1 MKSVLIEC
9 RHLGQEFKRARK
21 TAGIPRRDAAKMLGL
36 DSRTL
41 TKYECGKQ
49 PMPDSMTQRLAHYGY
64 ILLRAKYLTDTR
76 KKSRQTAG
84 IFLFGFVLD
93 IHHGAERCLSHF
105 FAADHRDSV
114 EFEHAHF

>member
-21 TAGIPRRDAAKMLGL
+21 TACVPMREAAKMLGF
-36 DSRTL
+36 DIRTL
-41 TKYECGKQ
+41 AKYESGKQ

-76 KKSRQTAG
+76 KK
-84 IFLFGFVLD
+84 
-93 IHHGAERCLSHF
+93 
-105 FAADHRDSV
+105 
-114 EFEHAHF
+114 